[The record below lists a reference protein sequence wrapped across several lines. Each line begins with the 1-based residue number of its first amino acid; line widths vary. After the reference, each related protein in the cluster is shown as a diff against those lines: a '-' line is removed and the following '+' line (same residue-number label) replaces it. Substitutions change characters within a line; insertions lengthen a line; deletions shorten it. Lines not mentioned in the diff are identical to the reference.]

1 MRHAGYFI
9 GQEVP
14 LEQGKPIQTGD
25 MVAWYVFQT
34 PPQREESAKA
44 WLERRGVEAWY
55 PSETRW
61 RRIPRGKRQKAPYEA
76 RLVPRYIFARFT
88 GYPAWDVVQSCRWLS
103 RVVGMNGEPMPVTD
117 DVMAQMEKVPER
129 LEVIRKREIEK
140 RTLRPGDKAKVASG
154 PFEGWVVEVQQIH
167 AGIASFIV
175 PLFGGE
181 TVGKAEE
188 ATLRKIAGGA

>member
-1 MRHAGYFI
+1 MQHAGYFI

-25 MVAWYVFQT
+25 VVAWYVFQT
-34 PPQREESAKA
+34 PPQREASAKA